1 MNEIRHVSVSFSV
14 PVKILS
20 EANNTDHWSK
30 KKARKDETRKKIK
43 LKWLVIGSP
52 TVKLPCIIKITRI
65 APRELDFD
73 NLVYSMRNITN
84 IIADL
89 LIPGLAPGR
98 ADGDKRLKF
107 EYLQRKIPKTYSVE
121 IEITTE
127 KTTP

>member
-43 LKWLVIGSP
+43 LKWLLIGNP
-52 TVKLPCIIKITRI
+52 EPKLPCIIKITRI